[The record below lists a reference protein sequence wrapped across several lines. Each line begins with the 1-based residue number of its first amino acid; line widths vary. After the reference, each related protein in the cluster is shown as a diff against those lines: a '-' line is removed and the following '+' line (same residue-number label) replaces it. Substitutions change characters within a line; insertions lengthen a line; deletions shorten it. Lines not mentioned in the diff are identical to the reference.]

1 MLNRTHALASSFYS
15 KLQQKLVQ
23 LSHFQEVA
31 ARMPWH
37 NARFSRWCALHAAG
51 GGWMSDYDVLNL
63 DLSPAEA
70 KKKMDKTFLINE
82 GSAYL
87 FYATKE
93 HCGNVIKKFMSEDLI
108 ENGKIRSEA
117 EILGAESELG
127 TLLERIVH
135 VQTRRDRN
143 RSTRMKEIFENK

>member
-1 MLNRTHALASSFYS
+1 
-15 KLQQKLVQ
+15 
-23 LSHFQEVA
+23 
-31 ARMPWH
+31 
-37 NARFSRWCALHAAG
+37 
-51 GGWMSDYDVLNL
+51 MSDYDVLNL

>member
-1 MLNRTHALASSFYS
+1 
-15 KLQQKLVQ
+15 
-23 LSHFQEVA
+23 
-31 ARMPWH
+31 
-37 NARFSRWCALHAAG
+37 
-51 GGWMSDYDVLNL
+51 MSDYDVLNL
-63 DLSPAEA
+63 DLSPAEV

-108 ENGKIRSEA
+108 ENGKIRSES

-135 VQTRRDRN
+135 VQTKGERN